1 MKIHMRTFWCHAVA
15 LDNAVYWLWFFG
27 GGSACH
33 CNNFGSLHVACG
45 RVILTKQSPWENL
58 HVIWVAISPQMQD
71 SFRERKNEVHYI
83 YFPPTCAQYYS
94 PFWDRNWCKYC
105 SFIVRNGPAT
115 ASNCKSITSLP
126 NAKVPHVEHKFCRL
140 SFLFSF
146 SPKHQQSS
154 WLETPPQLFEMTFP
168 CLLPTQRKNAPPTAL
183 HHSFLFSRHVD
194 LLMSMH
200 SMFLYTH
207 LHCFYST
214 AKRSQYNVGSCKL
227 VPKVKAKGN
236 GIHKSERLIV
246 NETSRARQIALPG
259 ASPLACIPTWDK

>member
-1 MKIHMRTFWCHAVA
+1 MM
-15 LDNAVYWLWFFG
+15 
-27 GGSACH
+27 
-33 CNNFGSLHVACG
+33 
-45 RVILTKQSPWENL
+45 
-58 HVIWVAISPQMQD
+58 
-71 SFRERKNEVHYI
+71 
-83 YFPPTCAQYYS
+83 
-94 PFWDRNWCKYC
+94 
-105 SFIVRNGPAT
+105 
-115 ASNCKSITSLP
+115 
-126 NAKVPHVEHKFCRL
+126 
-140 SFLFSF
+140 
-146 SPKHQQSS
+146 
-154 WLETPPQLFEMTFP
+154 FP

-259 ASPLACIPTWDK
+259 ASRLRVFQREINRGCTSEPGRVAEERPMYTTLLNRPKL

>member
-1 MKIHMRTFWCHAVA
+1 MSYELQLVLKCKIPSVNVRMKSIIYTFPHVRTILFTILGQKLVQILLFYSEKWSSHRIKLQKHHLLTQCK
-15 LDNAVYWLWFFG
+15 
-27 GGSACH
+27 GSACWTQ
-33 CNNFGSLHVACG
+33 
-45 RVILTKQSPWENL
+45 ILS
-58 HVIWVAISPQMQD
+58 VV
-71 SFRERKNEVHYI
+71 
-83 YFPPTCAQYYS
+83 
-94 PFWDRNWCKYC
+94 
-105 SFIVRNGPAT
+105 
-115 ASNCKSITSLP
+115 
-126 NAKVPHVEHKFCRL
+126 
-140 SFLFSF
+140 FLFSF

-214 AKRSQYNVGSCKL
+214 EKRSQYNVGSCKL

>member
-45 RVILTKQSPWENL
+45 RVILTKQSPCENL

-71 SFRERKNEVHYI
+71 SFCERKNDVHYI

-105 SFIVRNGPAT
+105 SFIVINGPAT

-140 SFLFSF
+140 SFYSR
-146 SPKHQQSS
+146 SPQNTSNLHDWKLLHSYSKWRFHAYFQLRERMFRLLPYTIVSCFLDTLTSWCRCTTCFCILTCIAFIAQQSAPNTMS
-154 WLETPPQLFEMTFP
+154 EAVNLCQKSR
-168 CLLPTQRKNAPPTAL
+168 QRATGFINQSVL
-183 HHSFLFSRHVD
+183 
-194 LLMSMH
+194 
-200 SMFLYTH
+200 
-207 LHCFYST
+207 
-214 AKRSQYNVGSCKL
+214 
-227 VPKVKAKGN
+227 
-236 GIHKSERLIV
+236 
-246 NETSRARQIALPG
+246 
-259 ASPLACIPTWDK
+259 